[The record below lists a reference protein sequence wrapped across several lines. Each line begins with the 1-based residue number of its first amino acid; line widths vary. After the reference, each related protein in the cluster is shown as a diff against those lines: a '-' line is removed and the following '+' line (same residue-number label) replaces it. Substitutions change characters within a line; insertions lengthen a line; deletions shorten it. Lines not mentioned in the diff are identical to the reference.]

1 MKNSDRR
8 EGEATVELEQLNI
21 YLFLSAELRKNTHS
35 LNASIA
41 FEARQLL
48 CFREGGVIVSDVC
61 GLSIWF

>member
-8 EGEATVELEQLNI
+8 EGEAAVELEQSNI
-21 YLFLSAELRKNTHS
+21 HLFLSAELRKNTHL

-48 CFREGGVIVSDVC
+48 CFRGRWGDPVCVC
-61 GLSIWF
+61 GLSI